1 MKRGVLVLILLCL
14 AFSNAFAN
22 TCGHMIFF
30 YVSGCHACA
39 LTEPVLDELEEE
51 YPGQVIIDRRELR
64 EMGNTNLFYAYLSL
78 YDVPHDKW
86 GYTPTIF
93 VNDKYYVGYNSDLK
107 EKLVEEIICEGD
119 CYCPFNQS
127 LADYYNAAPFPEVNH
142 TTGFYTGNITTTPDK
157 FDLTI
162 PTIVSAALVDSINPC
177 AFAVIIFLLTYLINI
192 GSKKRVLRI
201 GLVYVFTVFATY
213 FFAGL
218 GLFLAVQST
227 NLSGIVYYISAII
240 AIIAGIINV
249 KDFFWYGKGIT
260 LAIPKSAKPAIS
272 KWTKKASVPAAVILG
287 FLVSMFELPC
297 TGGVYLAI
305 LGLLSNNLT
314 KSQAIIPLLLYN
326 FVFVLPLIA
335 IIGFVYYG
343 VSAKS
348 LENWRKKKR
357 NYMKL
362 FSGLFMIILGVFML
376 IEVL

>member
-1 MKRGVLVLILLCL
+1 MRKQLLLIILLFL
-14 AFSNAFAN
+14 ITSTAFAEE
-22 TCGHMIFF
+22 CVHIIYF
-30 YVSGCHACA
+30 YSETCHACA
-39 LTEPVLDELEEE
+39 MTSPILDEIEEN
-51 YPGQVIIDRRELR
+51 YNVIIDRRELH
-64 EMGNTNLFYAYLSL
+64 EVGNANLFQYYLNI
-78 YDVPHDKW
+78 YDVPTDKW
-86 GYTPTIF
+86 GYTPTTFIDD
-93 VNDKYYVGYNSDLK
+93 NYIVGYSPEFK
-107 EKLVEEIICEGD
+107 ETLISIITD
-119 CYCPFNQS
+119 CYDGHCFCPFNQTA
-127 LADYYNAAPFPEVNH
+127 ADYFGAPAFPNVSHTTGYIGNH
-142 TTGFYTGNITTTPDK
+142 TTPQTKIE
-157 FDLTI
+157 LTI
-162 PTIVSAALVDSINPC
+162 PTIVTAALIDSINPC
-177 AFAVIIFLLTYLINI
+177 AFAVMIFLLTYLINI
-192 GSKKRVLRI
+192 GSKKRVIRI
-201 GLVYVFTVFATY
+201 GSVYIFTVFITY

-227 NLSGIVYYISAII
+227 NMTRIVYHASAII
-240 AIIAGIINV
+240 AIIAGIVNL
-249 KDFFWYGKGIT
+249 KDYFWYGKGIT
-260 LAIPKSAKPAIS
+260 LQIPEKAKPSIS
-272 KWTKKASVPAAVILG
+272 KWAKKASVPAAIVLG